1 MWDPIS
7 IFVCMW
13 ILNSGLPDARLKV
26 SDVLKCKEQSVVN
39 KALTNSVTLKN

>member
-7 IFVCMW
+7 VFVCMW

-26 SDVLKCKEQSVVN
+26 SDVLKSNEKPAIN
-39 KALTNSVTLKN
+39 KTLQH